1 VGALA
6 ELYAAH
12 PFWSWA
18 GLGAALL
25 AVEVTTGSG
34 WLLWAAA
41 SALAT
46 AAACTAFAL
55 PAPTA
60 LLVYAL
66 LTIASTL
73 LARRYLPQRA
83 QAGQA
88 DFNDMAQRLMGA
100 RGLAAGPFAGRA
112 GRVMVDGKEWAAELE
127 GGGPLAAGADIE
139 VTGVHGAR
147 LTVRRA

>member
-1 VGALA
+1 MGALA
-6 ELYAAH
+6 DLYAAH

-25 AVEVTTGSG
+25 AAEVMTGSG

-41 SALAT
+41 SAVAT
-46 AAACTAFAL
+46 AAACAAFAL

-60 LLVYAL
+60 LLIYAL

-73 LARRYLPQRA
+73 LARRYLPHRA
-83 QAGQA
+83 QAAHA
-88 DFNDMAQRLMGA
+88 DFNDTARRLMGA
-100 RGLAAGPFAGRA
+100 RGATATPFAGRS
-112 GRVMVDGKEWAAELE
+112 GRVMVEGKEWAAELE
-127 GGGPLAAGADIE
+127 DGGPMEAGADIE